1 MPAFRQAHAAESVY
15 PGAGGVIRISEQLEG
30 GVDVGSCSRMIVQ
43 RPENCRAPAKGV
55 RACALC
61 CSALIARHD
70 FHCTRELIPCWTIHA
85 PALVLPSAVAGG
97 DTLPPQPCACP
108 ETGAVLV
115 EALCWP
121 GSTPIFCAVRP
132 ASRV

>member
-1 MPAFRQAHAAESVY
+1 MVAKELVLLSVY
-15 PGAGGVIRISEQLEG
+15 PGAGGEIRISEQLEG

-43 RPENCRAPAKGV
+43 KTENCRAPAKGV

-61 CSALIARHD
+61 CCALIARHD

-97 DTLPPQPCACP
+97 DRCCKRSPPQPCVP
-108 ETGAVLV
+108 
-115 EALCWP
+115 
-121 GSTPIFCAVRP
+121 
-132 ASRV
+132 